1 MAFNLYKK
9 KDKKVIL
16 HTLSLSVIAVLSSIS
31 LSFTD
36 LSSLN
41 IAFTNSKYALAFTPV
56 PGPVNTTAG
65 LTLEADKPVYAAEE
79 YVILDGKVDKVIPG
93 ERVRLD
99 LYDPAGKPISL
110 GINQFIEPDD
120 EGFFSYSGP
129 GTTPQIPS
137 DAKAGEY
144 TFLATYDRQGVET
157 KIMVRQSGSQTQQE
171 SPPGQEN
178 PLGQLGESLGGGN

>member
-41 IAFTNSKYALAFTPV
+41 IAMIFTNSKSALAFTPV

-65 LTLEADKPVYAAEE
+65 LTLDTDKSA
-79 YVILDGKVDKVIPG
+79 YVAGEFVVVDGRVDKVIPG
-93 ERVRLD
+93 EQVRLD
-99 LYDPAGKPISL
+99 FYDPAGKPIIVVDSSA
-110 GINQFIEPDD
+110 EPNGD
-120 EGFFSYSGP
+120 GFFSF
-129 GTTPQIPS
+129 TPSIPS
-137 DAKAGEY
+137 NGKAGEY
-144 TFLATYDRQGVET
+144 TLLATYNKQDVET
-157 KIMVRQSGSQTQQE
+157 KIMVRQSGSTTHQ
-171 SPPGQEN
+171 
-178 PLGQLGESLGGGN
+178 GGPFAQPME